1 MKNITWLLL
10 CCLFLFSP
18 LLKQEAWSKKAEQKK
33 AEQKK
38 EVQQKGK
45 KQTELTAAEIKKEKR
60 KARTIG
66 TLLLGLIIFLGVVTI
81 VFVVFWG
88 KRMRREIRRERA
100 SPTQRDDFWYL
111 QSNENNQEIHEEPT
125 SNKPPEE

>member
-18 LLKQEAWSKKAEQKK
+18 MLKQEAWSEKTVQQK
-33 AEQKK
+33 ET
-38 EVQQKGK
+38 QQKGK
-45 KQTELTAAEIKKEKR
+45 KQTEPTAAEIKKEKR
-60 KARTIG
+60 EARTIG

-81 VFVVFWG
+81 FFVIFWG
-88 KRMRREIRRERA
+88 KRMRREIRQERA
-100 SPTQRDDFWYL
+100 SPTQRDEFWYL
-111 QSNENNQEIHEEPT
+111 QPNENNQEIDKEPT